1 MRLIPIQSANCGMKY
16 LVSNVFSSQN
26 ILCQVFSLQPIDTF
40 GGKISVGNQ
49 EVKVRFAQPCPWWVS
64 RGNEK
69 SRLQQIHGK
78 YHRSDEVPPD
88 SGVGFHVPLCFTS
101 PN

>member
-40 GGKISVGNQ
+40 GRKISVGNQ
-49 EVKVRFAQPCPWWVS
+49 EVKGTVRATLSMVNFLGETKRVAFNKS
-64 RGNEK
+64 MEK
-69 SRLQQIHGK
+69 
-78 YHRSDEVPPD
+78 YPP
-88 SGVGFHVPLCFTS
+88 FR
-101 PN
+101 